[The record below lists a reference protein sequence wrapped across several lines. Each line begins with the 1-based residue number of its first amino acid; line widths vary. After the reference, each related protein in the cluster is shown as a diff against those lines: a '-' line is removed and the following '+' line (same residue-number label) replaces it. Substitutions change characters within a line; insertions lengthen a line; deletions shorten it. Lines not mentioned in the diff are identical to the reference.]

1 MATKTLRLLDDKK
14 DYNLPVTAVV
24 QGYTDLEKVFG
35 KGNVV
40 LIGGRAVNAQCGF
53 ETRKTN
59 DVDFLVAGGLDDRNI
74 NRLYLLGWKSS
85 NAHNGCDRGHF
96 ERQFSSGDNKDIVIK
111 IDINTTGGEGSLP
124 GFADKGRIITD
135 SDMITLVESEFLNGT
150 IKVVSPPLLISL
162 KLNAIKDIESDKS
175 AKSVVEVAK
184 HTEDI
189 YWLIE
194 KKYGSISSL
203 ISKDWGVLA
212 AALRNQMGEKELLER
227 LMNAHAMGMENA
239 RNYARKEEVH
249 SAIINA
255 VKEKMKADSLSEAKQ
270 SDTDQWL
277 ADRIDAQ
284 LSMDPM
290 ARLIRRK
297 SAIENSHIDRY
308 PEGLLDEF
316 DKVYSLF
323 INDLGGEE
331 NQESISI
338 FAKEVNHW
346 SGIPKKQLE
355 HDLAEIIH
363 IGASRRAILVTSR

>member
-1 MATKTLRLLDDKK
+1 MATKTLKLPDDKK

-24 QGYTDLEKVFG
+24 QAYADLEKVFG

-59 DVDFLVAGGLDDRNI
+59 DVDFLVAGSLDDQNI

-96 ERQFSSGDNKDIVIK
+96 ERQFSSGDNKDISIK
-111 IDINTTGGEGSLP
+111 IDINTVGGESSLP
-124 GFADKGRIITD
+124 GFADKGRIIRD
-135 SDMITLVESEFLNGT
+135 SDMITLVESEFLSGT
-150 IKVVSPPLLISL
+150 IKVASPPLLISL
-162 KLNAIKDIESDKS
+162 KLNAIKDLEPDKS

-184 HTEDI
+184 HMEDI

-203 ISKDWGVLA
+203 IIRDWNVLA
-212 AALRNQMGEKELLER
+212 AELRDQMGEKELLER
-227 LMNAHAMGMENA
+227 LTNAHAIGMENA
-239 RNYARKEEVH
+239 QNYARKEKVH

-284 LSMDPM
+284 LSMGPM
-290 ARLIRRK
+290 AGLIRRK
-297 SAIENSHIDRY
+297 STIENSNIYKY
-308 PEGLLDEF
+308 PEWLLDEF

-331 NQESISI
+331 NQASISL

-346 SGIPKKQLE
+346 SGIPKKRLE
-355 HDLAEIIH
+355 DDLAEIIH
-363 IGASRRAILVTSR
+363 LGASRQVLQANLR

>member
-1 MATKTLRLLDDKK
+1 MATKTLKLPDDKK

-24 QGYTDLEKVFG
+24 QAYADLEKVFG

-59 DVDFLVAGGLDDRNI
+59 DVDFLVAGSLDDQNI

-96 ERQFSSGDNKDIVIK
+96 ERQFSSGDNKDIAIK
-111 IDINTTGGEGSLP
+111 IDINTVGGESSLP
-124 GFADKGRIITD
+124 GFADKGRIIRD
-135 SDMITLVESEFLNGT
+135 SDMITLVESEFLSGT
-150 IKVVSPPLLISL
+150 IKVASPPLLISL
-162 KLNAIKDIESDKS
+162 KLNAIKDLEPDKS

-184 HTEDI
+184 HMEDI

-203 ISKDWGVLA
+203 IIRDWNVLA
-212 AALRNQMGEKELLER
+212 AELRDQMGEKELLER
-227 LMNAHAMGMENA
+227 LTNAHAIGMENA
-239 RNYARKEEVH
+239 QNYARKEKVH

-284 LSMDPM
+284 LSMGPM
-290 ARLIRRK
+290 AGLIRRK
-297 SAIENSHIDRY
+297 STIENSNIYKY
-308 PEGLLDEF
+308 PEWLLDEF

-331 NQESISI
+331 NQASISL

-346 SGIPKKQLE
+346 SGIPKKRLE
-355 HDLAEIIH
+355 DDLAEIIH
-363 IGASRRAILVTSR
+363 LGASRQVLQANLR